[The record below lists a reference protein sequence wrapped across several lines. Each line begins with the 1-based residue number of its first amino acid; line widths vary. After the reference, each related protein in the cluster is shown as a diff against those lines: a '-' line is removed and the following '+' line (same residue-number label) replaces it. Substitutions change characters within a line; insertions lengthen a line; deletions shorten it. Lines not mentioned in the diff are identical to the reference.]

1 MQEHLFRNFSSPG
14 HDGFLN
20 DIFITFIDKKE
31 HSDPLQ
37 LEEFW
42 RETLI
47 TMAPFG
53 LDIEGNTLDWLF

>member
-1 MQEHLFRNFSSPG
+1 MSG

-20 DIFITFIDKKE
+20 ISITFTDKKDP
-31 HSDPLQ
+31 SDPLQ
-37 LEEFW
+37 FEEFW

-53 LDIEGNTLDWLF
+53 LNIEDSASD